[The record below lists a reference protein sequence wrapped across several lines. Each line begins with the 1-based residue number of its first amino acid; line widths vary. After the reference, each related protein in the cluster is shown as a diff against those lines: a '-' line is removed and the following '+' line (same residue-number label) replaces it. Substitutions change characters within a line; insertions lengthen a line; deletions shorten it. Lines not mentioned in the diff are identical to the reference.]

1 MANPQDPQMCVES
14 FEKLV
19 APVHSLMPY
28 TSLIWIPSAPKYDR
42 VSVVIGAAPV
52 NPNLQ
57 H

>member
-1 MANPQDPQMCVES
+1 M
-14 FEKLV
+14 V

-52 NPNLQ
+52 KPNLQ